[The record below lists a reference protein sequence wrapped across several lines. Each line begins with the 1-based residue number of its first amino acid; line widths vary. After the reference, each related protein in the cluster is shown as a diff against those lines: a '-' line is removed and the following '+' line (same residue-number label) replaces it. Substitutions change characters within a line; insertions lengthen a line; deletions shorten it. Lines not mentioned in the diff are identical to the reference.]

1 MVTVVAIF
9 WALPWIISDNF
20 CGDRLRWGLWASPLW
35 VSNLTRSSP
44 PSKWERRTWARTF
57 ESQPTLEKSCALTS
71 RAAHVLTIFHTNGKW
86 TEFSFHMTE
95 IHICALSPLDH
106 WQIFFFSFFAHNV
119 KQLGSK
125 QSGFWLVFLVPFF
138 FFLATLRFY
147 RFFHWVYWAQC
158 IKDDRDSY
166 QNLKHVL
173 SVCVLGSGGNGP
185 AAIQSCPFTQ
195 PLFLEGPV
203 CLLEKNS

>member
-20 CGDRLRWGLWASPLW
+20 CGDPLRWGLWASPLW

-138 FFLATLRFY
+138 FFFGNPKILQIFP
-147 RFFHWVYWAQC
+147 
-158 IKDDRDSY
+158 
-166 QNLKHVL
+166 L
-173 SVCVLGSGGNGP
+173 SILSTVH
-185 AAIQSCPFTQ
+185 
-195 PLFLEGPV
+195 
-203 CLLEKNS
+203 